1 MMFKLPYPCV
11 SRDGALSFP
20 STTGVQDG
28 EKIFFTPAAKLPGT
42 PFSACERVA
51 ENPETG
57 RRNRIGARK
66 SARKMYVRR
75 RHLDLTDLTRS
86 LNWLRLKSR
95 FEGLLRTTEAYLN
108 RIATAVPEHD
118 VHDAFVVFAEK
129 MLTDTRLRAV
139 FQRMVSRARIAH
151 RYSFL
156 NPQKNSGRCSPHD
169 ANEFYRLGNFPD
181 TARRM
186 KLFEESAPVLMRK
199 AVDRLALNE
208 QERSSITHVL
218 VTCCTGLYAP
228 GLDFEIVDHLGLSPG
243 VERTMIGFMGCY
255 GAINALKLARHIVRS
270 DPKAGVL
277 MVNLELCTLHFQETQ
292 ELEQVLSFLIFADGA
307 AASLISVREQGFALD
322 SFKAE
327 TVPGTRGLITWK
339 IGRLGFDMFLSGQV
353 PGELGRAF
361 HERQVMAERDG
372 IDLWAVHPGG
382 RSILDAVEK
391 GLELP
396 TGALAA
402 SREVLSCFGNMS
414 SATVM
419 FVLQR
424 LMQRA
429 RAGQRGCA
437 MSFGPGLTAE
447 TMLFHAV

>member
-1 MMFKLPYPCV
+1 M
-11 SRDGALSFP
+11 
-20 STTGVQDG
+20 
-28 EKIFFTPAAKLPGT
+28 
-42 PFSACERVA
+42 
-51 ENPETG
+51 
-57 RRNRIGARK
+57 
-66 SARKMYVRR
+66 
-75 RHLDLTDLTRS
+75 
-86 LNWLRLKSR
+86 
-95 FEGLLRTTEAYLN
+95 AYLN

-129 MLTDTRLRAV
+129 MLADPRLHPIFR
-139 FQRMVSRARIAH
+139 RMVSRAQIAH

-156 NPQKNSGRCSPHD
+156 DPQKGSGRFTSPPAH
-169 ANEFYRLGNFPD
+169 EFYRPGNFPD

-186 KLFEESAPVLMRK
+186 DLFEQSAPILMRK

-208 QERSSITHVL
+208 EERSSITHVL

-228 GLDFEIVDHLGLSPG
+228 GLDFDIVDHLGLSAG
-243 VERTMIGFMGCY
+243 VERTMVGFMGCY
-255 GAINALKLARHIVRS
+255 AAINALKLARHIVRS

-307 AASLISVREQGFALD
+307 AASLITAREQGLALD
-322 SFKAE
+322 SFKAVM
-327 TVPGTRGLITWK
+327 VPGTRGLITWK
-339 IGRLGFDMFLSGQV
+339 IRGLGFDMFLSGQV
-353 PGELGRAF
+353 PAVVASALHESEL
-361 HERQVMAERDG
+361 MAERDG

-382 RSILDAVEK
+382 RSVLDAVEK

-396 TGALAA
+396 VSALAA

-424 LMQRA
+424 IMQLA
-429 RAGQRGCA
+429 RPGQRGCA
-437 MSFGPGLTAE
+437 MSFGPGLTVE
-447 TMLFHAV
+447 TMRFHAV